1 VIGSISGSGLK
12 RLKESRFGD
21 GVEMYGCGTMTIA
34 KAISLLLVLVS
45 FFGCASQLQRPNTSQ
60 TIAEKERE
68 EQQQKTPMPTI
79 TYRPGG

>member
-1 VIGSISGSGLK
+1 
-12 RLKESRFGD
+12 
-21 GVEMYGCGTMTIA
+21 MTLA

-45 FFGCASQLQRPNTSQ
+45 FFGCANQFQRPNTSQ

>member
-1 VIGSISGSGLK
+1 MSLGGS
-12 RLKESRFGD
+12 
-21 GVEMYGCGTMTIA
+21 A
-34 KAISLLLVLVS
+34 SLLLVAVWL
-45 FFGCASQLQRPNTSQ
+45 FGCASQAQAPNTSQ

>member
-1 VIGSISGSGLK
+1 
-12 RLKESRFGD
+12 
-21 GVEMYGCGTMTIA
+21 MTLA

-68 EQQQKTPMPTI
+68 EQQKTPMPTI

>member
-1 VIGSISGSGLK
+1 
-12 RLKESRFGD
+12 
-21 GVEMYGCGTMTIA
+21 MTLA
-34 KAISLLLVLVS
+34 NVISLLLLLVPL
-45 FFGCASQLQRPNTSQ
+45 FGCANQFQRPNTSQ

>member
-1 VIGSISGSGLK
+1 MNL
-12 RLKESRFGD
+12 
-21 GVEMYGCGTMTIA
+21 A

-60 TIAEKERE
+60 IIAEKQRE
-68 EQQQKTPMPTI
+68 EQQQKSRMPTI

>member
-1 VIGSISGSGLK
+1 
-12 RLKESRFGD
+12 
-21 GVEMYGCGTMTIA
+21 MTLA

-45 FFGCASQLQRPNTSQ
+45 FLGCSSQLQRPNTSQ

>member
-1 VIGSISGSGLK
+1 
-12 RLKESRFGD
+12 
-21 GVEMYGCGTMTIA
+21 MTLA
-34 KAISLLLVLVS
+34 KATSLVLILVS
-45 FFGCASQLQRPNTSQ
+45 SFGCASQLQRPNTSQ